1 MITVLLYIIVELYD
15 KSFIIVELYS
25 QVNIYPWMMFLEN
38 RGKDGKGHHRCGAT
52 LITSRY
58 LIIDDGQCVH
68 TILQIPP
75 YCCPLHV

>member
-38 RGKDGKGHHRCGAT
+38 RGIDGKGHIRCGAT

-58 LIIDDGQCVH
+58 LIIDN
-68 TILQIPP
+68 
-75 YCCPLHV
+75 